1 MSFKQTNN
9 NILRKPFAKLDANS
23 LIREVRTPCFI
34 NSSVE
39 KENTNTYE
47 NLLKKTQT
55 LQNNLKEI
63 KDGILLKENR
73 ERCKSFYSSENSTF
87 SINTS
92 DLPQEKTKLFE
103 LNMELINKNKYLTHK
118 IRLMEERE
126 KLLLK
131 TIEQLRKTSKQ
142 NENNV

>member
-1 MSFKQTNN
+1 MSFRQVNN
-9 NILRKPFAKLDANS
+9 NILRKPLAKLDANA

-34 NSSVE
+34 NTSEE
-39 KENTNTYE
+39 KENANNYE

-63 KDGILLKENR
+63 KDGILQKEK
-73 ERCKSFYSSENSTF
+73 RCKSFYSSENSAF

-92 DLPQEKTKLFE
+92 DLPQEKTKLFQ
-103 LNMELINKNKYLTHK
+103 LNMELINKNKYLTQK

-126 KLLLK
+126 KLLMK
-131 TIEQLRKTSKQ
+131 TIEQLRMTSKN
-142 NENNV
+142 NENNM